1 MRATMLLLPRAS
13 SALAWCQGPRGLSG
27 LVSSLQAGE
36 LVTVVFEVAQ
46 DHFPEPRLVTEKNL
60 A

>member
-1 MRATMLLLPRAS
+1 MLLLPRAS
-13 SALAWCQGPRGLSG
+13 SALAWCQGPGGLSG
-27 LVSSLQAGE
+27 RVSSLQAGE

-46 DHFPEPRLVTEKNL
+46 DRFAEPRLVAEKSL